1 MAKKWYDRVWEFFQD
16 EPIYSTRNGISDA
29 GLAEGWKVA
38 FEMEREKLEIAEK
51 RLTLLY
57 GLADA
62 IIAHGTAPQYGRDI
76 KAILTMGKAELDED
90 YGDD

>member
-1 MAKKWYDRVWEFFQD
+1 MKKWYDKVWDFFED
-16 EPIYSTRNGISDA
+16 DPIYAPARSGMSDA

-38 FEMEREKLEIAEK
+38 FEMERDKLKVAEK
-51 RLTLLY
+51 RLSALE

-62 IIAHGTAPQYGRDI
+62 IIDWDSHPQYGRDI
-76 KAILTMGKAELDED
+76 LTILRMTEEELDED